1 MSGGNSGRSGAYA
14 QSGDSQVC
22 PLSCTRAQDDP
33 PLTAACLK
41 FSVSQAATLESL
53 SKKLSDDLRRHI
65 KTLGSFALMSKE
77 WLAMVESLQHISSIA
92 VMEQKLPKQSGQDV
106 MTLWDKDDMAVR
118 MVLEEG
124 KLNMCLR
131 VLQVRRVV

>member
-1 MSGGNSGRSGAYA
+1 
-14 QSGDSQVC
+14 
-22 PLSCTRAQDDP
+22 
-33 PLTAACLK
+33 
-41 FSVSQAATLESL
+41 
-53 SKKLSDDLRRHI
+53 
-65 KTLGSFALMSKE
+65 MSKE

-92 VMEQKLPKQSGQDV
+92 VMEQKLPKQAGQDV